1 MSKVIVNSV
10 LTNKKT
16 KEQNKIQT
24 TALLKENKLIFVDKN
39 CLVKIK
45 FEHDSITMIREV
57 KNENRIKFLF
67 KHNTKTTC
75 NYDIYNKTLELNLFT
90 NVLKISDNEFYIDYV
105 MEESE
110 ELIFE
115 LSIKEIEWLNDYKYF
130 RKNYKWWTNFIRLL
144 LR

>member
-115 LSIKEIEWLNDYKYF
+115 LSIKEIE
-130 RKNYKWWTNFIRLL
+130 
-144 LR
+144 